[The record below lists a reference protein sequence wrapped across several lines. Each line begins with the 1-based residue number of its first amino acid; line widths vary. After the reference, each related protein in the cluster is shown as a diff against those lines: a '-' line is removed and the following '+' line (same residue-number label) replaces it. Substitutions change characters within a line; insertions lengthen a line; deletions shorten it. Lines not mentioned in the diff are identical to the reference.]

1 MEKELHK
8 CSSATGK
15 KIIPASSRNQCLI
28 NCNSPWQM
36 RIQTFSHQHL
46 PTPALKIK
54 QKTKTM
60 QIPSGSHFSHGSLKI
75 FERSWQH
82 GGKHDSATLGILVC
96 WLCDSVMW
104 EDSHGSGAGDRRIG
118 SPCSAAHVL
127 TNKKTTTTK
136 TKICHCKAGTLQKF
150 TSTQMPPGRWGM
162 GDGSWGAVHQLA
174 TSNSKSGR
182 PLKGWSVCPLGI
194 WQ

>member
-8 CSSATGK
+8 CSSATWK

-36 RIQTFSHQHL
+36 RIQIRHSHTNICPH
-46 PTPALKIK
+46 PPSKWNKK
-54 QKTKTM
+54 QKNANT
-60 QIPSGSHFSHGSLKI
+60 QRFPFFSWLS
-75 FERSWQH
+75 E
-82 GGKHDSATLGILVC
+82 GI
-96 WLCDSVMW
+96 W
-104 EDSHGSGAGDRRIG
+104 E
-118 SPCSAAHVL
+118 VL
-127 TNKKTTTTK
+127 TAWRQTRQRHVGDSCLLNVWQCDVRGLARQRSRRQTDREPLFCSSCLVKKKKTTT
-136 TKICHCKAGTLQKF
+136 KIKDLPLLSRNSAKVYRN
-150 TSTQMPPGRWGM
+150 PDAPREV

-174 TSNSKSGR
+174 TFNRESGR